1 MPCRLLENYASQ
13 MEVAEE
19 FCCGCIYKTGSV
31 SVIVDYRPEPVFG
44 LTRS

>member
-19 FCCGCIYKTGSV
+19 FCIYKTGSV